1 MLEMEGTKVKFHELS
16 PAQQE
21 EIIRKVQNDGS
32 SYPDYDWWDSAYEDF
47 AEFCEKIGVCIGIA
61 VQFFT
66 RRDGTKGW
74 TEHYDINFDLYRNS
88 VEFDATYRPINTII
102 PELYNEHVAKAYT
115 ELRSF
120 ELGRSLQRLP
130 KFTASIRGSEVR
142 SVDEDCYDEE
152 DFNSGESEVFEELL
166 QEVINELS
174 DMLRKNLQD
183 EYDYYGTEEYI
194 REELLN
200 GDEDYEMDEEDA
212 DII

>member
-1 MLEMEGTKVKFHELS
+1 MRFHELT
-16 PAQQE
+16 PKQQQK
-21 EIIRKVQNDGS
+21 IIRKIQNDGS

-47 AEFCEKIGVCIGIA
+47 YVFCEKIGVRIGITERPTTHRTLLT
-61 VQFFT
+61 Q
-66 RRDGTKGW
+66 GW
-74 TEHYDINFDLYRNS
+74 TKHYDIEFDLYRGG
-88 VEFDATYRPINTII
+88 VKFDATYRPINTVI

-120 ELGRSLQRLP
+120 ELSRSLQRLP
-130 KFTASIRGSEVR
+130 EFTASIRGSEVR

-166 QEVINELS
+166 QDVINELS

-194 REELLN
+194 RGELEN
-200 GDEDYEMDEEDA
+200 NDEDYELDENEEV
-212 DII
+212 II